1 MVQTDPPSRKKVW
14 KVSHVFARSNYDQ
27 TEYRLPH
34 SLLKEFISFA
44 EYMGYNPARFKIL
57 DEPVIKGTPIQFKLK
72 KEFSTPRP
80 HQKEWI
86 EYQLRE
92 GAIKA
97 NNANTGLGK
106 DICLTAKIKIPG
118 GWSTMGEM
126 KVGKII
132 TAWDGTPTKVTG
144 VFPQGIKE
152 TYKITFEDGRATKAG
167 LGHLWKIY
175 DICGPKTAR
184 TVRGREVR
192 TKEEVENNRWR
203 IVTTEELL
211 KLSEDER
218 RWKRIYVPLCKSEDS
233 PPKKLKIPPYL
244 MGVLLGDG
252 CLTGGTVSICK
263 PYQQL
268 FDKIESLLP
277 EHMECRWYRE
287 GSSEGTPSTFTVA
300 NKERHAPEGNQIR
313 KELRVLG
320 ALGKRSWEKV
330 IPYEYL
336 VGSHQQRL
344 ELLQGLLD
352 TDGTVGAIGVKR
364 KKSNGRT
371 TSSKGGSISFSSSSK
386 KLSEGVQYLVRS
398 LGGIAKLSTRT
409 PHYTYKGERLEGR
422 TDYRVF
428 IRHPDPNSLF
438 TLEHKKDRAQPTQY
452 SNDLKLRIKSIERI
466 KDRPTQCISID
477 HPDRLFIT
485 DDFIVTHN
493 TYMSLYTM
501 TKLGVR
507 TLITIQ
513 PRYITTW
520 LNDIEKTMDGIGKDD
535 ILLWE
540 HTDLSKL
547 GDSIKKGKIN
557 PKIIILPLTRI
568 TGYLRWMKEDPKTKC
583 LSKVFKDMGCGL
595 RIIDEGHESFH
606 EVTMSMFYGNPKKTL
621 LLSATLESDDPV
633 TDKMYRTMIPNNYR
647 LKEAE
652 AENFIDVH
660 AYCYKVCQHKYK
672 IKTKQFGSYSDIAF
686 ENSILRSNEL
696 KEFYYQLM
704 KKAFND
710 YYLDRREE
718 KMKCLFFFT
727 LVDMCLYMKERFKQ
741 DYPSEDFE
749 TYLGTLDKKNP
760 TKYLEHEIIITTPGS
775 CGTGKDIPGLMT
787 VICSHTVFSTQR
799 NKQMIGRLRNPRDM
813 FGGRV
818 HPTFVFPV
826 CLDIQ
831 KHRDCVAKRKSAF
844 AKKTREFKNINSFME
859 LA

>member
-34 SLLKEFISFA
+34 SLLKQFVSFA

-57 DEPVIKGTPIQFKLK
+57 DEPVIKGTPVQFKLK

-92 GAIKA
+92 GPIKA
-97 NNANTGLGK
+97 NNAATGQGK
-106 DICLTAKIKIPG
+106 GLPLHTPVLTPT
-118 GWSTMGEM
+118 GWRPIGEL
-126 KVGKII
+126 KVGDFVI
-132 TAWDGTPTKVTG
+132 GRNGLPTKVIG
-144 VFPQGIKE
+144 VFPQGVRDC
-152 TYKITFEDGRATKAG
+152 YKLTLADGRTPVCDDT
-167 LGHLWKIY
+167 HLWKVY
-175 DICGPKTAR
+175 DICGPKTTR

-192 TKEEVENNRWR
+192 TREEVENNRWR
-203 IVTTEELL
+203 VIDTNELFSL
-211 KLSEDER
+211 RDHGT
-218 RWKRIYVPLCKSEDS
+218 RWGRIYLPLNE
-233 PPKKLKIPPYL
+233 PQVLPKKEFKIDPYV

-252 CLTGGTVSICK
+252 GLTAGNVVLSNRSDYIQNKFSCK
-263 PYQQL
+263 
-268 FDKIESLLP
+268 LP
-277 EHMECRWYRE
+277 SHLMLKRINYLNRE
-287 GSSEGTPSTFTVA
+287 GNEFSIIHKDKTR
-300 NKERHAPEGNQIR
+300 NKVDWHIR
-313 KELRVLG
+313 DELRNMGLM
-320 ALGKRSWEKV
+320 GKKSTEKW
-330 IPYEYL
+330 IPKEYFD
-336 VGSHQQRL
+336 GSIEQRWD
-344 ELLQGLLD
+344 LLNGLMD
-352 TDGTVGAIGVKR
+352 TDGTVGKTPSV
-364 KKSNGRT
+364 SYS
-371 TSSKGGSISFSSSSK
+371 TSSKQ
-386 KLSEGVQYLVRS
+386 LALDVQRLVWS
-398 LGGIAKLSTRT
+398 LGGICSIRKKR
-409 PHYTYKGERLEGR
+409 PFYTYKGERREGKLS
-422 TDYRVF
+422 YILS
-428 IRHPDPNSLF
+428 IRHPTPDKVF
-438 TLEHKKDRAQPTQY
+438 TLPEKKNIARPTQY
-452 SNDLKLRIKSIERI
+452 SETLKLRILDIEKVERQE
-466 KDRPTQCISID
+466 TVCIAVEC
-477 HPDRLFIT
+477 PEKLFIME
-485 DDFIVTHN
+485 DYVVTHN

-568 TGYLRWMKEDPKTKC
+568 AGYLRWMKEDPKTKC
-583 LSKVFKDMGCGL
+583 LSKVFKDMGCGF

-660 AYCYKVCQHKYK
+660 AYCYKVCQRKYK

-813 FGGRV
+813 FGGRI

-831 KHRDCVAKRKSAF
+831 KHKDCVAKRKSAF

>member
-34 SLLKEFISFA
+34 SLLKQFISFA

-57 DEPVIKGTPIQFKLK
+57 DEPVIKGTPVQFKLK

-92 GAIKA
+92 GPIKA
-97 NNANTGLGK
+97 NN
-106 DICLTAKIKIPG
+106 
-118 GWSTMGEM
+118 S
-126 KVGKII
+126 
-132 TAWDGTPTKVTG
+132 
-144 VFPQGIKE
+144 Q
-152 TYKITFEDGRATKAG
+152 
-167 LGHLWKIY
+167 
-175 DICGPKTAR
+175 
-184 TVRGREVR
+184 
-192 TKEEVENNRWR
+192 
-203 IVTTEELL
+203 
-211 KLSEDER
+211 
-218 RWKRIYVPLCKSEDS
+218 
-233 PPKKLKIPPYL
+233 
-244 MGVLLGDG
+244 
-252 CLTGGTVSICK
+252 TGG
-263 PYQQL
+263 
-268 FDKIESLLP
+268 
-277 EHMECRWYRE
+277 
-287 GSSEGTPSTFTVA
+287 
-300 NKERHAPEGNQIR
+300 
-313 KELRVLG
+313 
-320 ALGKRSWEKV
+320 GK
-330 IPYEYL
+330 
-336 VGSHQQRL
+336 
-344 ELLQGLLD
+344 
-352 TDGTVGAIGVKR
+352 
-364 KKSNGRT
+364 
-371 TSSKGGSISFSSSSK
+371 
-386 KLSEGVQYLVRS
+386 
-398 LGGIAKLSTRT
+398 
-409 PHYTYKGERLEGR
+409 
-422 TDYRVF
+422 
-428 IRHPDPNSLF
+428 
-438 TLEHKKDRAQPTQY
+438 
-452 SNDLKLRIKSIERI
+452 
-466 KDRPTQCISID
+466 
-477 HPDRLFIT
+477 
-485 DDFIVTHN
+485 

-568 TGYLRWMKEDPKTKC
+568 AGYLRWMKEDPKTKC
-583 LSKVFKDMGCGL
+583 LSKVFKDMDCGL

-660 AYCYKVCQHKYK
+660 AYCYKVCQRKYK

-831 KHRDCVAKRKSAF
+831 KHKDCVAKRKSAF

>member
-34 SLLKEFISFA
+34 SLLKQFISFA

-57 DEPVIKGTPIQFKLK
+57 DESVIKGTPVQFKLK

-92 GAIKA
+92 GPIKA
-97 NNANTGLGK
+97 NNAATGSGK
-106 DICLTAKIKIPG
+106 LQSLTAKIKIPG

-144 VFPQGIKE
+144 VYPQGVKE
-152 TYKITFEDGRATKAG
+152 VYKITFEDGCSTEAG
-167 LGHLWKIY
+167 LEHLWKIY
-175 DICGPKTAR
+175 
-184 TVRGREVR
+184 EVGD
-192 TKEEVENNRWR
+192 NCWR

-211 KLSEDER
+211 GLSKDEN
-218 RWKRIYVPLCKSEDS
+218 RWKGVHIPLCKSEDC
-233 PPKKLKIPPYL
+233 PPQKLSTQPYV
-244 MGVLLGDG
+244 MGVLL
-252 CLTGGTVSICK
+252 
-263 PYQQL
+263 
-268 FDKIESLLP
+268 
-277 EHMECRWYRE
+277 
-287 GSSEGTPSTFTVA
+287 SSNHS
-300 NKERHAPEGNQIR
+300 KE
-313 KELRVLG
+313 
-320 ALGKRSWEKV
+320 

-336 VGSHQQRL
+336 MGSHQQRL

-352 TDGTVGAIGVKR
+352 TDGEFTNPKDGE
-364 KKSNGRT
+364 
-371 TSSKGGSISFSSSSK
+371 ISFSSSSK

-398 LGGIAKLSTRT
+398 LGGIAKIS
-409 PHYTYKGERLEGR
+409 ERLEEEVQH
-422 TDYRVF
+422 RVF

-452 SNDLKLRIKSIERI
+452 SKDLKLRIKSIERI
-466 KDRPTQCISID
+466 KDCPTQCISID
-477 HPDRLFIT
+477 HPDRLYIT

-568 TGYLRWMKEDPKTKC
+568 AGYLRWMKEDPKTKC
-583 LSKVFKDMGCGL
+583 LSKVFKDMGCGF

-660 AYCYKVCQHKYK
+660 AYCYKVCQRKYK

-831 KHRDCVAKRKSAF
+831 KHKDCVAKRKSAF